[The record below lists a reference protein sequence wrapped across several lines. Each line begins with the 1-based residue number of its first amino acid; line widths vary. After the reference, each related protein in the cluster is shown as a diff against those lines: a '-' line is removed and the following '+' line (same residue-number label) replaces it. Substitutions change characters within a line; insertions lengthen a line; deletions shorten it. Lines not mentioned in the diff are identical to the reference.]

1 MSKGRPSL
9 AKQFALGGAAA
20 ASLTALAPFER
31 VKLLLQ
37 CQNELVKQGRLA
49 SPYKGLIDCTRRTF
63 RSEGILPFWRGNLVG
78 CIAVMPVT
86 ALTFVFKDSIKRMSL
101 FKAREGDASAIKFT
115 KNVASGGVAGFASL
129 SFLYSLAYC
138 HTRLANDV
146 MTAHAKNGGGREFR
160 GIIDVYRKTLKTD
173 GFVGLYRGFVVSCFR
188 ILVYRGC
195 YFGLYDTL
203 KPLVLGD
210 MQGKNIAAAFCL
222 GYGVTF
228 LAGTLA
234 YPLDTIRC
242 RMMMTTGQPVKYNG
256 SVDCFLQI
264 TRAEGVWTLYKGFS
278 VIVIPNI
285 IGAAVLLVSFD
296 RLKERRQ
303 GCARLLEDLF

>member
-1 MSKGRPSL
+1 MSKGRPSI
-9 AKQFALGGAAA
+9 AEQFAIGGVAAI
-20 ASLTALAPFER
+20 ASATANAPIER

-78 CIAVMPVT
+78 CIAVMPGQ
-86 ALTFVFKDSIKRMSL
+86 ALNFVFKDSIKRMSL

-138 HTRLANDV
+138 RTRLANDV
-146 MTAHAKNGGGREFR
+146 KTAHAHAKNGGGREFR

-173 GFVGLYRGFVVSCFR
+173 GFVGLYRGFVVSCFG

-203 KPLVLGD
+203 KPLVLDD
-210 MQGKNIAAAFCL
+210 MLSKNIAAALCL

-242 RMMMTTGQPVKYNG
+242 RMMMTSGQPIKYNG

-264 TRAEGVWTLYKGFS
+264 TRAEGVRTFYKGFS
-278 VIVIPNI
+278 ANVIRSIS
-285 IGAAVLLVSFD
+285 GAVLLVSFD
-296 RLKERRQ
+296 KLKGLYTKAVRGR
-303 GCARLLEDLF
+303 